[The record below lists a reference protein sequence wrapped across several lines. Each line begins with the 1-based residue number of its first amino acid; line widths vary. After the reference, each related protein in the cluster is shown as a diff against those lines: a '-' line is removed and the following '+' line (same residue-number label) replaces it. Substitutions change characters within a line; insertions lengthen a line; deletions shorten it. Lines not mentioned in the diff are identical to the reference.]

1 MHLSQVKQE
10 MQQVWC
16 DGWSRVEAQTG
27 NPHWF
32 TSVVAHRSVKPLS
45 AQASTIDIESCVG
58 TRGMTATS
66 HLHDELQYCPCL
78 RLPGKEAKN
87 VLQKDEPPC
96 QRGSVR
102 VGGAGVNTM
111 KKSWLLAT
119 TEMSASLGSSIR
131 HTPWRGDEPL
141 MTSPRPSLTV
151 LRQLIC
157 PWQQSQCNHYLP
169 THKSHSRQE
178 RNMNTA
184 NWKVRPWLGKEI
196 LLWPPKHQDPPDLWK
211 GPRRRIVLLWESS
224 LLPYAA
230 WSRIDTAGPVPP
242 WPLQLQLGK

>member
-111 KKSWLLAT
+111 KKADCWPLLRWA
-119 TEMSASLGSSIR
+119 
-131 HTPWRGDEPL
+131 
-141 MTSPRPSLTV
+141 
-151 LRQLIC
+151 
-157 PWQQSQCNHYLP
+157 
-169 THKSHSRQE
+169 
-178 RNMNTA
+178 
-184 NWKVRPWLGKEI
+184 
-196 LLWPPKHQDPPDLWK
+196 LLWVPQFVIHPEGVTNHW
-211 GPRRRIVLLWESS
+211 WS
-224 LLPYAA
+224 L
-230 WSRIDTAGPVPP
+230 PVHP
-242 WPLQLQLGK
+242 